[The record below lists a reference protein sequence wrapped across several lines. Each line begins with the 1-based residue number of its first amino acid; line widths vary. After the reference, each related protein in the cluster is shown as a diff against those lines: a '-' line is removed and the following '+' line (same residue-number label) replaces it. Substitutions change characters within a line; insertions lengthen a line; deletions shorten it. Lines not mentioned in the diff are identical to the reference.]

1 MTAALHWLQCHGV
14 VATPAALAQQ
24 AQPSYEYREDGRL
37 VTVVDALQA
46 QPLTDEMIDAGSHRY
61 YDVSASPE
69 ELFREGAKWARDRMA
84 QQVQPAGADKC
95 ERGCGKRKHV
105 GQACGW

>member
-46 QPLTDEMIDAGSHRY
+46 QPEMPTRDTVIAALLSIY
-61 YDVSASPE
+61 VP
-69 ELFREGAKWARDRMA
+69 RDRVPTPYDE
-84 QQVQPAGADKC
+84 QRADAVLALL
-95 ERGCGKRKHV
+95 RRLRLI
-105 GQACGW
+105 